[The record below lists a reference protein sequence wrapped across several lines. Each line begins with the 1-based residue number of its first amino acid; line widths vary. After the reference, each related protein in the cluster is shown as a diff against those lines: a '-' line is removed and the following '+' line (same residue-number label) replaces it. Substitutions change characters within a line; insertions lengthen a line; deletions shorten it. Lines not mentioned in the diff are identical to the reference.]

1 MFLKYLSHFASG
13 AFLFASYAPE
23 GMNPIVYSLR
33 YNAIY
38 VAPTLILC
46 MIVVPLL
53 YSRLK
58 NAFH

>member
-1 MFLKYLSHFASG
+1 MITSKDG
-13 AFLFASYAPE
+13 FASYAPE
-23 GMNPIVYSLR
+23 GMNPIVYSLG